1 MVWSL
6 TSGKRQITM
15 DGQEV
20 HYASSRA
27 GIVDFSWT
35 MRGNHILKVVAHANP
50 PLSATPS
57 FRQYDFFVDGQ
68 SFFDMPKVY
77 ELGLR
82 GAPQAQS
89 RVPGN
94 SFSYGDTARRAPQS
108 NEDADLQRA
117 IQESLAESR
126 RHLQHVKRSDDSYSA
141 SGTSAGPDYLAHAP
155 SPQEPAPRMDLLG
168 FGSPTSQEPTALV
181 PVAPQYA
188 APAPAYGQPP
198 APAYG
203 YSPAPPPAL
212 TYEPAPVYAP
222 AAPAYTQA
230 PVYAAPSTPHTVAA
244 APQYQQ
250 FPSGQ
255 LLSPGVTSTASAP
268 PSYGFPV
275 QQPMYSEDDPFAPK
289 PPTQNELL
297 TSVLGL
303 YGNQPTSPSTPG
315 APPQPN
321 FQSPQTPLSTNG
333 QVNLTMNAPLTIT
346 NEEEDAPKTAFDKA
360 LSSLVNFDDISAP
373 ADKDI
378 QEAMRKKQEEQ
389 TRKSN
394 KSKALPPAANNMVG
408 SGATLAQISQVKQV
422 RVLL

>member
-1 MVWSL
+1 MEVGFANNEALSQGQTGIACRGEEHDVTMVWSL

-27 GIVDFSWT
+27 GLSTFLDYARQSHPQG
-35 MRGNHILKVVAHANP
+35 RCP
-50 PLSATPS
+50 CQSPLSATPS
-57 FRQYDFFVDGQ
+57 FRHDFFVDGQ

-77 ELGLR
+77 E
-82 GAPQAQS
+82 
-89 RVPGN
+89 
-94 SFSYGDTARRAPQS
+94 
-108 NEDADLQRA
+108 A

-155 SPQEPAPRMDLLG
+155 SPQEPAPSNGLVG

-230 PVYAAPSTPHTVAA
+230 PVYAAPSTHTPLLLLTVPAA
-244 APQYQQ
+244 FKWSTA
-250 FPSGQ
+250 FSRCDF
-255 LLSPGVTSTASAP
+255 TASAP

-303 YGNQPTSPSTPG
+303 YEINQ
-315 APPQPN
+315 
-321 FQSPQTPLSTNG
+321 
-333 QVNLTMNAPLTIT
+333 
-346 NEEEDAPKTAFDKA
+346 
-360 LSSLVNFDDISAP
+360 
-373 ADKDI
+373 
-378 QEAMRKKQEEQ
+378 
-389 TRKSN
+389 
-394 KSKALPPAANNMVG
+394 LP
-408 SGATLAQISQVKQV
+408 
-422 RVLL
+422 